1 MLVRDGFP
9 CKTSKNHQELNYRL
23 VLQAARDIMDVA
35 TYKRFKV
42 SIKEFSANLPEFSA
56 TYQNFPQNQ

>member
-23 VLQAARDIMDVA
+23 VLQAARDIMDVV
-35 TYKRFKV
+35 TYKRFK
-42 SIKEFSANLPEFSA
+42 SDMDAAFNSTDRE
-56 TYQNFPQNQ
+56 